1 MQEELKTLKSE
12 NNAASAKLQQE
23 KENLQKDLGTKTEEV
38 QEKAKLLIQVN
49 YIIEGFLL
57 IEIEGFVRNI

>member
-38 QEKAKLLIQVN
+38 QEKAKMIIQVN
-49 YIIEGFLL
+49 YVIERLLL